1 MGGLARPVPLATRAR
16 PPAQPLA
23 GALPRERVRAQVAGL
38 HARDRVGRRR
48 QPARG
53 VQAAHARRARPDHR
67 QDPPPR
73 DILRASR
80 GSRRVRGTLL
90 SGDASDPVGRG
101 KGTERAKPRGRR
113 GSRPRLLRRHGGPG
127 IFDPRRKPD
136 APPMGRR
143 PDRHDR
149 DARGQAGARGGDGVR
164 DGLPGDRLRLLAAK
178 TGYGGAGASGN
189 GRPARPAQ
197 GDHRQPRRRHRQ
209 RRAPDPQGR
218 RADGRT
224 PRAAPAEPGATGA
237 GTGDLVGQIE
247 DSGRRSAAIGAV
259 VAKVFRAGMTTMP
272 NTRTHARGPTGAAA
286 LAWVVCGV
294 CVVTV
299 TAFAQEAI
307 DDRAQPARGNPSSLY
322 GRDSSQGVYVRD
334 SAVAVEKFALAE
346 RLEHLKEWDKSAD
359 VYMEILQGYPDRVVP
374 SQVDKDNK
382 IYQYTSVASAVQERL
397 AKWPR
402 EGLEVYRGRYEDDAE
417 ALLEQAADEPARL
430 HRVVSLYF
438 VTESAK
444 RAAVRLSDIY
454 LESADFPAAAWLGDR
469 MLGWHPSLSDDER
482 ARFLFRAAL

>member
-1 MGGLARPVPLATRAR
+1 MIDGRQVMRSPNDQVPMTNQAPMTNDQPLRVSRLGIGAWSLIGHWVLVIGTLIAPAARAQDVPL
-16 PPAQPLA
+16 
-23 GALPRERVRAQVAGL
+23 
-38 HARDRVGRRR
+38 
-48 QPARG
+48 
-53 VQAAHARRARPDHR
+53 
-67 QDPPPR
+67 
-73 DILRASR
+73 
-80 GSRRVRGTLL
+80 
-90 SGDASDPVGRG
+90 
-101 KGTERAKPRGRR
+101 
-113 GSRPRLLRRHGGPG
+113 
-127 IFDPRRKPD
+127 
-136 APPMGRR
+136 
-143 PDRHDR
+143 
-149 DARGQAGARGGDGVR
+149 
-164 DGLPGDRLRLLAAK
+164 
-178 TGYGGAGASGN
+178 
-189 GRPARPAQ
+189 
-197 GDHRQPRRRHRQ
+197 
-209 RRAPDPQGR
+209 
-218 RADGRT
+218 
-224 PRAAPAEPGATGA
+224 
-237 GTGDLVGQIE
+237 
-247 DSGRRSAAIGAV
+247 
-259 VAKVFRAGMTTMP
+259 
-272 NTRTHARGPTGAAA
+272 
-286 LAWVVCGV
+286 
-294 CVVTV
+294 
-299 TAFAQEAI
+299 I